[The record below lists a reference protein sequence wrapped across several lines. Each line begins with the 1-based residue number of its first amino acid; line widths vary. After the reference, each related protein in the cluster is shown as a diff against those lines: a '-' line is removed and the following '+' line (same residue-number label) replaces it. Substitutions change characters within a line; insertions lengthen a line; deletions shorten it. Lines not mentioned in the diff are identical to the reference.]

1 MKRHWLLFSQ
11 VVTVLV
17 AVWFV
22 LVTLKPEWVNRR
34 PASAGNVTLFEA
46 ATGATGEVMPGTP
59 QGAPA
64 GHVVGRKA
72 RLTTYVTV
80 LLWAVI
86 AGIIQS
92 GVISIEDIDMRGVMA
107 PSGQT
112 P

>member
-1 MKRHWLLFSQ
+1 MSI
-11 VVTVLV
+11 
-17 AVWFV
+17 
-22 LVTLKPEWVNRR
+22 
-34 PASAGNVTLFEA
+34 
-46 ATGATGEVMPGTP
+46 TGAVVLFATLWFLVFFIVLPIRMVSQGDAGTVVPGTP
-59 QGAPA
+59 EGAPA

-92 GVISIEDIDMRGVMA
+92 GVISIEDIDMRGVMD